1 MIFDGDRRFV
11 SLREGGK
18 TTLLPGAGSTPT
30 ATRRRGVTRTP
41 SRRTPTRGVRG
52 ARLGSTSRIRQIEE
66 GAGFT
71 IDGNLM
77 RIEEIKAEPVQIIY
91 EFNSQRYTLVPEED
105 QYPILIFEDD
115 RYVLR
120 PLSEEQLAAI
130 GGTPL
135 PTRPTTTAIPDE
147 ERGSIRSGG
156 TRRPTPPGTTA
167 RGLPKAPKRA
177 AGVRPAKNQDVQKT
191 IKDLQNQKGKPD
203 PKAMKR
209 VIETLQGLQ
218 KP

>member
-1 MIFDGDRRFV
+1 MARREA
-11 SLREGGK
+11 RRARAE
-18 TTLLPGAGSTPT
+18 TRRPAPRPGNGSTTSSP
-30 ATRRRGVTRTP
+30 ATDRKQKEHSSSSSSLLAPVPSSRTIAQGHAILDQF
-41 SRRTPTRGVRG
+41 RMVG
-52 ARLGSTSRIRQIEE
+52 EE
-66 GAGFT
+66 
-71 IDGNLM
+71 LL
-77 RIEEIKAEPVQIIY
+77 
-91 EFNSQRYTLVPEED
+91 QR
-105 QYPILIFEDD
+105 
-115 RYVLR
+115 
-120 PLSEEQLAAI
+120 SEQLAAI